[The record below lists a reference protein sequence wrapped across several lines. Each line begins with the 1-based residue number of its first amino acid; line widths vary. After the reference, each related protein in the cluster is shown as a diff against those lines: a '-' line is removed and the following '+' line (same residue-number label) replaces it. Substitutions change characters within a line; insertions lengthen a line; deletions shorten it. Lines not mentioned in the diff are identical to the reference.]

1 MLELKNV
8 SYSYVRHD
16 VRVDAV
22 KNVSYTFE
30 PGRFYAIMGPSGS
43 GKSTLMHLIGA
54 LARPDQG
61 DILYCGKPISAIPG
75 NEYRLKHV
83 SLIYQNFCLLPFMNI
98 LDNVIYPATL
108 LGIPRKQAL
117 EEGKAQLRKLGLDAS
132 YEKRRPDMLSG
143 GEQQRVAI
151 ARAMC
156 TGTEVLTADE
166 PTGNLDSANA
176 QLIGDIFCRLAHEEG
191 KTVIMVT
198 HDAAMA
204 ERADI
209 VLRMKDG
216 VIQPPED

>member
-1 MLELKNV
+1 MLELRNV

-22 KNVSYTFE
+22 KDVSYTFE

-54 LARPDQG
+54 LVKPDAG
-61 DILYCGKPISAIPG
+61 EVLFKGKNIRTIPA
-75 NEYRLKHV
+75 NEYRLKNV
-83 SLIYQNFCLLPFMNI
+83 SLIYQNFCLLPFMSI
-98 LDNVIYPATL
+98 LDNVVYPASL
-108 LGIPRKQAL
+108 LHVPRKTAIQNA
-117 EEGKAQLRKLGLDAS
+117 KAQLRKLSLDER
-132 YEKRRPDMLSG
+132 YDKRRPDMLSG

-191 KTVIMVT
+191 KSVIMVT

-204 ERADI
+204 ERADV

-216 VIQPPED
+216 VIQP